1 LRIDSLS
8 MSNTFT
14 RLTPRGMIAYGHDIF
29 MAALSFNVAL
39 YLRIG
44 EDIFN
49 HQDLV
54 FSGTPII
61 ALLAAIV
68 FYFMGLY
75 RGIWRYASMR
85 DLIAITKSTSLLIL
99 IFALVMFFATRLEDY
114 PRSAPLINWFVMM
127 ALLGGPRF
135 LYRLIKDR
143 RFDLPHMAATTK
155 TIPALLIGAG
165 DGAELFL
172 RAIDRNP
179 TIPYAPVGLAAE
191 KKSRLGL
198 DIHGVPVLGMID
210 DLPDLIQALEHDNNK
225 PQRLILTKDDWPG
238 EKVRELYD
246 LSEKLG
252 IPLSRLPKLTDLK
265 SGSDDQI
272 EVRPIDV
279 EDLLG
284 RPQKA
289 LDKSL
294 PKNLVSGKRV
304 LVTGAGGSIGSELV
318 RQISSFGPSE
328 ILLLEASEYALYT
341 IDMEIYRTYPDLK
354 RQALICNIRDTGR
367 LNQIF
372 EDTKPELVFHAAALK
387 HVPLVEENPVEGIL
401 TNAIGTRNVA
411 NACVAYDVQ
420 AMVQISTDKAVNPTN
435 IMGATKRIAESY
447 TQALDMSDATC
458 RFTTVRFGNVLG
470 STGSVVPL
478 FQKQMAVGGPLTVTD
493 KDMNRYFMTVRE
505 AVELVLQSAVL
516 AQKDASLE
524 GKICVLD
531 MGEPVK
537 ILHLA
542 EQMIKL
548 SGYEPYKDID
558 IEITGLRPGEKL
570 FEEIFHGDEPPTP
583 SSLDGV
589 LIATPR
595 ILDADE
601 LAQTLDTL
609 EDLCRS
615 KKRSEALA
623 QVKQLVPELKHETLG

>member
-1 LRIDSLS
+1 MKLS
-8 MSNTFT
+8 YT
-14 RLTPRGMIAYGHDIF
+14 RLSPRGMIAYAHDIF
-29 MAALSFNVAL
+29 MAAVSFNFAL

-44 EDIFN
+44 DGLFDRT
-49 HQDLV
+49 DLITV
-54 FSGTPII
+54 GTPII
-61 ALLAAIV
+61 AVLAAII
-68 FYFMGLY
+68 FYIMGLY

-85 DLIAITKSTSLLIL
+85 DLISITKATSLLIL
-99 IFALVMFFATRLEDY
+99 IFSLVMFFVTRLEEF
-114 PRSAPLINWFVMM
+114 PRSVPLINWFVLM

-135 LYRLIKDR
+135 IYRLIKDR
-143 RFDLPHMAATTK
+143 RFDLHHISSTTK
-155 TIPALLIGAG
+155 TIPSLLIGAG
-165 DGAELFL
+165 DSAELFL
-172 RAIDRNP
+172 RAIERNP
-179 TIPYAPVGLAAE
+179 DIPYAPIGLAAD
-191 KKSRLGL
+191 KKSRLGH
-198 DIHGVPVLGMID
+198 DIHGVSVLGLVD
-210 DLPDLIQALEHDNNK
+210 DLPDIIKALDANGNK

-238 EKVRELYD
+238 EKVRELLD
-246 LSEKLG
+246 FAEEIG
-252 IPLSRLPKLTDLK
+252 IPLSRLPKLTDLQ
-265 SGSDDQI
+265 SGNVDKID
-272 EVRPIDV
+272 VRPIDV

-294 PKNLVSGKRV
+294 PKTLITGKRV

-318 RQISSFGPSE
+318 RQICSFNPSE

-341 IDMEIYRTYPDLK
+341 IDMEISRKLPQLK
-354 RQALICNIRDTGR
+354 RQALICNIRERAR
-367 LNQIF
+367 LHQIF
-372 EDTKPELVFHAAALK
+372 EETHPELVFHAAALK

-411 NACVAYDVQ
+411 DACIQFNVQ

-447 TQALDMSDATC
+447 AQALDMQEGDENRC

-478 FQKQMAVGGPLTVTD
+478 FEKQLRAGGPLTVTD

-505 AVELVLQSAVL
+505 AVELVLQAFVL
-516 AQKDASLE
+516 TQKDASLN

-548 SGYEPYKDID
+548 SGFEPYKDIA
-558 IEITGLRPGEKL
+558 IEFTGLRPGEKL

-583 SSLDGV
+583 SGLEGV

-595 ILDADE
+595 ILNSVE
-601 LAQTLDTL
+601 LAKALQSL
-609 EDLCRS
+609 EETCLS
-615 KKRSEALA
+615 KQRDAALK
-623 QVKQLVPELKHETLG
+623 QVKALVPELNHALLN

>member
-1 LRIDSLS
+1 MKLS
-8 MSNTFT
+8 YT
-14 RLTPRGMIAYGHDIF
+14 RPSPRGMIAYGHDIF
-29 MAALSFNVAL
+29 MAAASFNFAL

-44 EDIFN
+44 D
-49 HQDLV
+49 DL
-54 FSGTPII
+54 FARTDLITIGTPII
-61 ALLAAIV
+61 AILASLV
-68 FYFMGLY
+68 FYVMGLY

-85 DLIAITKSTSLLIL
+85 DLISITKATSLLIL
-99 IFALVMFFATRLEDY
+99 VFSLVMFFVTRLEEF
-114 PRSAPLINWFVMM
+114 PRSVPLINWFVLM

-135 LYRLIKDR
+135 IYRLIKDR
-143 RFDLPHMAATTK
+143 RFDLHHISSTTK
-155 TIPALLIGAG
+155 TIPSLLIGAG
-165 DGAELFL
+165 DSAELFL
-172 RAIDRNP
+172 RAIQRNP
-179 TIPYAPVGLAAE
+179 DIPYAPIGLAAE
-191 KKSRLGL
+191 KKARLGH
-198 DIHGVPVLGMID
+198 DIHGVSVLGLID
-210 DLPDLIQALEHDNNK
+210 DLAAIIKTLEANGDK

-238 EKVRELYD
+238 EKVRELLD
-246 LSEKLG
+246 FAEEIG
-252 IPLSRLPKLTDLK
+252 IPLSRLPKLTDLQ
-265 SGSDDQI
+265 SGSVDKID
-272 EVRPIDV
+272 VRPIDV

-294 PKNLVSGKRV
+294 PKTLITGKRV

-318 RQISSFGPSE
+318 RQICSFNPSE

-341 IDMEIYRTYPDLK
+341 IDMEISRKFPDLK
-354 RQALICNIRDTGR
+354 RQALICNIRERAR
-367 LNQIF
+367 LQQIF
-372 EDTKPELVFHAAALK
+372 EDCRPELVFHAAALK

-411 NACVAYDVQ
+411 DACIQYNVQ

-447 TQALDMSDATC
+447 AQALDMQIGDENRC

-478 FQKQMAVGGPLTVTD
+478 FEKQLRAGGPLTVTD

-505 AVELVLQSAVL
+505 AVELVLQAFVL
-516 AQKDASLE
+516 TQKDASLN

-548 SGYEPYKDID
+548 SGFEPYKDIA
-558 IEITGLRPGEKL
+558 IEFTGLRPGEKL
-570 FEEIFHGDEPPTP
+570 FEEIFHGDEPPTQ
-583 SSLDGV
+583 SGLEGV

-595 ILDADE
+595 ILDSSE
-601 LAQTLDTL
+601 LAKALHSL
-609 EDLCRS
+609 EETCLS
-615 KKRSEALA
+615 KQRDAALR
-623 QVKQLVPELKHETLG
+623 QVKALVPELNHALLN

>member
-1 LRIDSLS
+1 
-8 MSNTFT
+8 MTFKLT
-14 RLTPRGMIAYGHDIF
+14 RLTPRGMIAFGHDIF
-29 MAALSFNVAL
+29 MAALSINVAL
-39 YLRIG
+39 YLRLG
-44 EDIFN
+44 NDILN
-49 HQDLV
+49 RMDVL
-54 FSGTPII
+54 SIATPLI
-61 ALLAAIV
+61 ACLGAVV

-99 IFALVMFFATRLEDY
+99 IFSLVMFFATRLEDF
-114 PRSAPLINWFVMM
+114 PRSAPLINWFVLM

-143 RFDLPHMAATTK
+143 RFDLPHMATTNK
-155 TIPALLIGAG
+155 TVPSLLIGAG

-179 TIPYAPVGLAAE
+179 TIPYAAVGLAAE

-198 DIHGVPVLGMID
+198 DIHGVPVLGLID
-210 DLPDLIQALEHDNNK
+210 NISDIIAKLEASNNK

-246 LSEKLG
+246 LSEQLG

-265 SGSDDQI
+265 SGTNDQI

-294 PKNLVSGKRV
+294 PKSLVTGKRV
-304 LVTGAGGSIGSELV
+304 VVTGAGGSIGSELV
-318 RQISSFGPSE
+318 RQVCSFNPAE
-328 ILLLEASEYALYT
+328 IILIEASEYALYT
-341 IDMEIYRTYPDLK
+341 IDMEVSRTYPDLK
-354 RQALICNIRDTGR
+354 RQALICNIREDNR

-372 EDTKPELVFHAAALK
+372 DDAKPELVFHAAALK
-387 HVPLVEENPVEGIL
+387 HVPLVEENPLEGIL

-411 NACVAYDVQ
+411 NACVAHNVQ

-447 TQALDMSDATC
+447 AQALDIKKTGC
-458 RFTTVRFGNVLG
+458 RFITVRFGNVLG

-478 FQKQMAVGGPLTVTD
+478 FQKQLNAGGPLTVTH

-505 AVELVLQSAVL
+505 AVELVLQASVL
-516 AQKDASLE
+516 AQKDNSLD

-542 EQMIKL
+542 EQMIRL
-548 SGYEPYKDID
+548 SGLEPYKDID
-558 IEITGLRPGEKL
+558 INITGLRPGEKL

-583 SSLDGV
+583 SGLEGV

-601 LAQTLDTL
+601 LAETLKTL
-609 EDLCRS
+609 EDQCVAKES
-615 KKRSEALA
+615 TIAL
-623 QVKQLVPELKHETLG
+623 QTVKTMVPELKHEKLG